1 MADSGRPDYWHSGL
15 WEIYQE
21 VGEADTQTVESMRR
35 FLASMV
41 EQQPSAVISLGR
53 IMAEGIK
60 ADRDP
65 THSYQQWY
73 LHWIQWP
80 EDADGQCPSVFKTE
94 THMVSDSEFEADE
107 YEDGFQGGWKEVDV
121 YHPWLLRVGLQ
132 LGKRFLEGTLPP
144 EEVDVMEDINNP
156 QEGLTFDHHHNKL
169 EEYLKSGEWLIDE
182 GSLETF
188 TQHQETYVRE
198 PKETRKEFIDRIML
212 MANFFL
218 TEHYKTMQTHQIM
231 GTDQGEGIGVMGKG
245 TEASRIPTVSGRPTS
260 KEAEGMLLRRMFGE
274 RSIDIYESMGIKPGK
289 FYKSTERL
297 AIRLGF
303 LPPK

>member
-1 MADSGRPDYWHSGL
+1 MADSGKPDYWHPDL
-15 WEIYQE
+15 WKMYQE
-21 VGEADTQTVESMRR
+21 VGAADTQTAKSMRR

-53 IMAEGIK
+53 IMAQGIK

-198 PKETRKEFIDRIML
+198 PKETRKEFIDRIIL
-212 MANFFL
+212 MANSSL
-218 TEHYKTMQTHQIM
+218 AEHYKTMHTHQIM
-231 GTDQGEGIGVMGKG
+231 G

-260 KEAEGMLLRRMFGE
+260 EETEDMLVRRMFGE
-274 RSIDIYESMGIKPGK
+274 RPVDIYTDVGMHSENFHRAIK
-289 FYKSTERL
+289 RL
-297 AIRLGF
+297 AERLGF
-303 LPPK
+303 LPTK